1 MGIGED
7 FFWLSCKSMWNRRGE
22 GELFTLLLMSMSL
35 GVPGSAIVDLG
46 VCMPKVLGIPMVV
59 GVLRTAAMSARLRS

>member
-7 FFWLSCKSMWNRRGE
+7 FFWSSCKSMWNKRGE
-22 GELFTLLLMSMSL
+22 GELFMLLLMSMSL

-46 VCMPKVLGIPMVV
+46 VCMPNVLGGPTVV
-59 GVLRTAAMSARLRS
+59 GVLRTAAMSVRLQS